1 MLELGKH
8 FSTLDILGGSKG
20 VRGRERTGDVGDTPT
35 TPSDAIELVEGER
48 VQVGDMGQRGDMRA
62 GLVQKL
68 LSSVALGIKMPL
80 LESFNFEAS
89 VLPDFW

>member
-20 VRGRERTGDVGDTPT
+20 VRGRERTGDVGVTP
-35 TPSDAIELVEGER
+35 AIELVEGKR
-48 VQVGDMGQRGDMRA
+48 VQVGDMGQRGDIRA

-68 LSSVALGIKMPL
+68 LSSVALGRKMPL
-80 LESFNFEAS
+80 LESFSFEAS
-89 VLPDFW
+89 VLADFW